1 MDGPHK
7 QEFHVRNLP
16 TRSVTLFPS
25 RAQIVRD
32 IKDVTLKVC
41 CFTAPYPLRSSF
53 PLTVPSSPEPM
64 RLPSS
69 A

>member
-1 MDGPHK
+1 MEADSLHK

-16 TRSVTLFPS
+16 TRSVTLFPT

-41 CFTAPYPLRSSF
+41 RSYPASF
-53 PLTVPSSPEPM
+53 ESY
-64 RLPSS
+64 
-69 A
+69 